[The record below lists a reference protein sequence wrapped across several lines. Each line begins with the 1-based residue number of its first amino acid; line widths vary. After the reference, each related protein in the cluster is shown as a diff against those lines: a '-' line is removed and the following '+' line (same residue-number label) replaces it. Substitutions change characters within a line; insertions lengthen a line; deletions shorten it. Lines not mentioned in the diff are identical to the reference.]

1 MRRRS
6 AFTISGAHKRESEL
20 TQNRHDLTQNRPML
34 RARLVVDIALTALFL
49 ACTLPLLALLFLLPR
64 SIRDRTNLPT
74 D

>member
-6 AFTISGAHKRESEL
+6 AFTTFGAHKRESEL
-20 TQNRHDLTQNRPML
+20 TPNRHDPTLNCPMS
-34 RARLVVDIALTALFL
+34 RARLVADIALTALFL

-74 D
+74 H